1 MKSKSSKPL
10 SGERASPER
19 AGRVPLPG
27 QRLSTSVGSKV
38 DGISAANSEGV
49 EHLHIHGD
57 DKQFAKELAAHVKGN
72 FNPLLHGMKN
82 VGKNIGVEI
91 KSGKPRKQA
100 IAIAYAVARGKKDY
114 H

>member
-1 MKSKSSKPL
+1 MKSKQK
-10 SGERASPER
+10 GNA
-19 AGRVPLPG
+19 
-27 QRLSTSVGSKV
+27 
-38 DGISAANSEGV
+38 AANAQGV
-49 EHLHIHGD
+49 EHLHIVGD
-57 DKQFAKELAAHVKGN
+57 RKFSKELAAHVKGT